1 MLYDV
6 TYQVGGQEHIARVD
20 AADAAAAAALVQ
32 RDHAGPD
39 EVFELIQVHLL
50 EEESPPED
58 LTDAEPSGVDAAD

>member
-20 AADAAAAAALVQ
+20 AADAAAAAAVVQ

-39 EVFELIQVHLL
+39 EVFELIYVHLL
-50 EEESPPED
+50 EEESPSEN
-58 LTDAEPSGVDAAD
+58 LADAERNGVDAAN

>member
-20 AADAAAAAALVQ
+20 AADAAAAAASVQ

-39 EVFELIQVHLL
+39 EMFELIYVHLL
-50 EEESPPED
+50 ENEPAS
-58 LTDAEPSGVDAAD
+58 AELPDSATNSDDAAN

>member
-58 LTDAEPSGVDAAD
+58 LTGAEPSGVDAAD

>member
-20 AADAAAAAALVQ
+20 AADAAAAAASVQ

-39 EVFELIQVHLL
+39 EMFELIYVHLL
-50 EEESPPED
+50 EDEPASAD
-58 LTDAEPSGVDAAD
+58 LSASATNSDDAAD